1 MGYRRWLFG
10 TVAIVVAAVVAFA
23 GGFLGLIAVIAVAVV
38 VPTAVALTLWFL
50 AGSSRDRSH
59 ATKEVGRS

>member
-23 GGFLGLIAVIAVAVV
+23 GGFLGRIAVVAVAVV
-38 VPTAVALTLWFL
+38 VPTAVALTLRFL
-50 AGSSRDRSH
+50 AGPSRDRSH
-59 ATKEVGRS
+59 AAKEVGRP